1 MISIFV
7 NDHSPS
13 EGQHRRGQYHG
24 ERRLRVLFLMLHADI
39 KVIVALNCVVAGEHE
54 LHALRVPLLY
64 NRLILAHAFEPLFD
78 LPFAHHDV
86 ESGHEARLWWIE
98 RNLTLELGLTEI
110 EPSFRR
116 FVRLD

>member
-1 MISIFV
+1 MIIAPAKDSTGAV
-7 NDHSPS
+7 NTMAKGVFGS
-13 EGQHRRGQYHG
+13 
-24 ERRLRVLFLMLHADI
+24 FFFMLHADI
-39 KVIVALNCVVAGEHE
+39 KVIVALNCMIAGEHE
-54 LHALRVPLLY
+54 LHALRVSLLY
-64 NRLILAHAFEPLFD
+64 DRLILAHAFEPLFD